1 MQLGQSIWIAS
12 RKEIPN
18 AKIPKYEKPR
28 EIKLRLNF
36 FTIMP
41 ASVRGGLE
49 VMKHGENVF
58 NTWIGTAN
66 ARHFYGQL
74 KEGDLLWIDGHF
86 PNREVEEKYGHGASA
101 NAMIKSVLPAN
112 LTLSLVIVNNP
123 NQVKR

>member
-18 AKIPKYEKPR
+18 AKTPKYDEPK
-28 EIKLRLNF
+28 EVKLRLNF

-41 ASVRGGLE
+41 ASTRGGLE
-49 VMKHGENVF
+49 VLKYGENIF
-58 NTWIGTAN
+58 NTWTGIAS
-66 ARHFYGQL
+66 ARNFYGQL

-86 PNREVEEKYGHGASA
+86 PIKEIEEKYGYGASA
-101 NAMIKSVLPAN
+101 NAVIKSVLPAN
-112 LTLSLVIVNNP
+112 LSLNLIIVSNP